1 MIALAQVLIATVLIP
16 FAFAA
21 PAVSVNGSDLTTRSG
36 RHLLESK
43 DGRCGAG
50 TRFGCGPR
58 RCCSSS
64 GFCGTTEGHC
74 DLGCQSAF
82 GACESTLPPGVR
94 PPVTKDGRCGAGAN
108 SGSVDYMLMPDV
120 DQKDVARTMI
130 YVGLRKSTV
139 TLAVSR
145 HLVSVYP
152 TRISLDI
159 RLAGN
164 S

>member
-108 SGSVDYMLMPDV
+108 SGFSGDSMRSATD
-120 DQKDVARTMI
+120 
-130 YVGLRKSTV
+130 GTV
-139 TLAVSR
+139 EHESMGTRHDNRALAA
-145 HLVSVYP
+145 
-152 TRISLDI
+152 
-159 RLAGN
+159 RLADFL
-164 S
+164 